1 MSMESL
7 TSGSKAER
15 DQNLKNK
22 GDLEEKDQIRSN
34 LKASQDFQNVL
45 KEAVLDHCCSS
56 LS

>member
-22 GDLEEKDQIRSN
+22 GDLEEKDQIRSD